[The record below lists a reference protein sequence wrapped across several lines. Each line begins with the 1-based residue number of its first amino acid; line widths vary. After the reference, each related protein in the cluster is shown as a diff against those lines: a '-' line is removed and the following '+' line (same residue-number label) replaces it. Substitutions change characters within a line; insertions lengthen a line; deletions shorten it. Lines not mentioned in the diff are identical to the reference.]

1 MAKKIKQ
8 EYGIKYPFTTDGNTG
23 SIVDI
28 NTTIKSKVRSILM
41 HIIFT
46 PKGQKL
52 RDPNFGTDLIRT
64 IFEANVSETWESI
77 RTEIMN
83 AVKVYLPEVTIN
95 DIQIL
100 KNDENIYQA
109 YVKIAYSVKSNLASF
124 SDNLIVEV

>member
-95 DIQIL
+95 DIEIL